1 MKRKF
6 IKQSIILASL
16 MFLLPIM
23 ASCETNKTEFPS
35 YNDDVVKAF
44 KVINPQEKVISQ
56 TATSEQETYLVT
68 LITEQSVLEYNI
80 DQTFNITDSKVI
92 VGETPVLA
100 SLAPYENVSE
110 PSILEKVY
118 TEALNLSQI
127 SKDDIISFDFDKDT
141 YMGEL
146 VYKVEIEDLS
156 AEYTYV
162 FKASDFSLVD
172 SKTKLKNNKVP
183 ADSSYI
189 SETQAK
195 NIAFNVVGVE
205 EKNVQNITIKNILNN
220 GRKLYKVSFDY
231 DSYRYQVDID
241 AVNGDIVK
249 YSKNILDEKVNNNNI
264 NEIIDEESAKQIA
277 ISFVFNDDFANQNIN
292 FLKIKLDYEKNIFV
306 YEIEFVANNNE
317 YEFEINAYTGD
328 IIDVEMD
335 VHDDKKLPETS
346 NFISQ
351 EDALQKLK
359 DYLKQDFIVLEV
371 DVEKE
376 NVNGQKVYYYEFEIK
391 IGNKKVE
398 YIVDAITGTINSKN
412 QDDNHHDYTD
422 VLISQDQAREAILN
436 KFPNATIKDVELEDK
451 GLGANKKYY
460 YEVEVILNGRE
471 YDYYVDAKTGE
482 VFSNDELLSNNKN
495 LISEEKA
502 LEIALKHF
510 SLTVSETL
518 MLKIELEED
527 DGMIIYEIKFMVKD
541 MEYTIEIN
549 AQNGNI
555 IDIDISFD

>member
-6 IKQSIILASL
+6 IKHGIVLASL

-23 ASCETNKTEFPS
+23 ASCGTNKTEIPT

-68 LITEQSVLEYNI
+68 LITEKSVLEYNI

-92 VGETPVLA
+92 VGESPILA
-100 SLAPYENVSE
+100 SLTPYENVSE

-127 SKDDIISFDFDKDT
+127 S
-141 YMGEL
+141 
-146 VYKVEIEDLS
+146 
-156 AEYTYV
+156 YT
-162 FKASDFSLVD
+162 FFLASLLLY

-189 SETQAK
+189 SEAQAK

-205 EKNVQNITIKNILNN
+205 EKNVQNMTLKNILNN
-220 GRKLYKVSFDY
+220 GRKLYKISFDY

-241 AVNGDIVK
+241 AINGDIVK
-249 YSKNILDEKVNNNNI
+249 YSKNILGEKISNTNI

-277 ISFVFNDDFANQNIN
+277 ISFAFNDDFANQNID
-292 FLKIKLDYEKNIFV
+292 FLKIKLDYEKGTFV

-351 EDALQKLK
+351 EEALKKLK

-391 IGNKKVE
+391 IGNKKIE
-398 YIVDAITGTINSKN
+398 YIVDAQTGTINSKN

-422 VLISQDQAREAILN
+422 VLISKDQAKEAILN
-436 KFPNATIKDVELEDK
+436 KFPNAQIKDIELEDK

-460 YEVEVILNGRE
+460 YEVEIILNGRE

-482 VFSNDELLSNNKN
+482 VFSNDELLNNNKN
-495 LISEEKA
+495 LISEEQA

-518 MLKIELEED
+518 MLKIELDED

-555 IDIDISFD
+555 VDIDISFD